1 MKLPILLVIGLLLVG
16 SVSASWWN
24 ASFNNRVQINISNW
38 TCYNSYCQFPIT
50 VGNVT
55 NIPTAYQYLPSI
67 TGERGYVFT
76 PTNNITLYGIRTTT
90 GVTANYVA
98 VYNSAGTQ
106 LQNQTITNGIGAI
119 TQSLVAGQF
128 YYIMV
133 GKTSSWTGQYAPVL
147 TAYPWSV
154 NYGTINKASSKDP
167 ALANDTANSGYID
180 KLFFSPLNQYGNG
193 SDMRF
198 TDSSDATETGYW
210 FEDNDFAAGTG
221 KIWVN
226 ASNQTSTLYLYYNA
240 TGTITNKSNVDT
252 TFLFGEDCSGTSL
265 NTTKWTEENHT
276 NGETLTIGGGLCNL
290 TNSDG
295 TVRYKGLTA
304 NSAFT
309 SGDRVSLFSKVKT
322 ISSATDETSWIFM
335 YYGAG
340 GQANIANGW
349 FYDPYNSGPS
359 KRVQLT
365 GASTSEN
372 LTVSYS
378 FPEVQRIDYNFN
390 ASTMSG
396 YNALSGGTYRNFSS
410 VSMQAGTTKRVRVWH
425 QGAGAQTLALD
436 YVFATPTGIG
446 TPSFTF
452 GVEESGAYGRT
463 LTVQTSNPQNSFLQD
478 SMNLTITLVNP
489 NVSTL
494 NLSATTATLVYN
506 GTAYS
511 PTRTTNSTSAFFSYV
526 VTPPYLSPLTSAT
539 VNYYWLVNYTQ
550 NNITE
555 NISSSTVVNSGG
567 LLPCGGITNTS
578 AYNIL
583 LVDDVSGSLVNST
596 INLYTTYSLPFAT
609 MSSSYLTT
617 TNNWTLCIY
626 PNMSIPITNTLTVN
640 ASGYTT
646 KVFTDAFNA
655 SGTLSTR
662 TYLMSNVSA
671 VSLVTLRVVQSPANS
686 ISGVAIKVYRL
697 TLPSTYQLTDSCT
710 TDAGGNCNVHLIP
723 TTTQYVYNFT
733 YAGTDYS
740 FGAETVTCTTYGCF
754 RTFTIGSSGN
764 IPIQISLRGACSF
777 SSSSSNLQCNAT
789 DSSATITRLTLQAY
803 YFGNTTAMC
812 SQTTAASSASL
823 TCNLPNG
830 SIYTYSFYGNDAT
843 GGQYILQTGTID
855 RSTSSAGFGRS
866 GWLAALLLLGVAALM
881 FSGNLALSIGGA
893 VVGLFAAM
901 LLGIIPLTG
910 NFVAVVGIGVVALAM
925 AYRLKV

>member
-24 ASFNNRVQINISNW
+24 ISYDYRVQVNATNW
-38 TCYNSYCQFPIT
+38 KCSSSYCQFP
-50 VGNVT
+50 
-55 NIPTAYQYLPSI
+55 
-67 TGERGYVFT
+67 
-76 PTNNITLYGIRTTT
+76 
-90 GVTANYVA
+90 VA
-98 VYNSAGTQ
+98 LNLSSS
-106 LQNQTITNGIGAI
+106 NTNGTDVRVI
-119 TQSLVAGQF
+119 
-128 YYIMV
+128 
-133 GKTSSWTGQYAPVL
+133 
-147 TAYPWSV
+147 
-154 NYGTINKASSKDP
+154 ASD
-167 ALANDTANSGYID
+167 
-180 KLFFSPLNQYGNG
+180 
-193 SDMRF
+193 
-198 TDSSDATETGYW
+198 DATELGYW
-210 FEDNDFAAGTG
+210 RETGWNYTSAKGVAWINATNNTSSFYIYYKGTPVADKSSATNVFITSVENTNLG
-221 KIWVN
+221 YGSGAFGATEYGFKIIPNRNILLVSTGTDAYTVATN
-226 ASNQTSTLYLYYNA
+226 IHILDASKNILNTTAFSNGAA
-240 TGTITNKSNVDT
+240 TGTNSLMIR
-252 TFLFGEDCSGTSL
+252 LQSGTAYYITTNHTASRNIGYAAAAYPYAGTNWNFTGGLNGGSDVSNQGFTFL
-265 NTTKWTEENHT
+265 NTTIY
-276 NGETLTIGGGLCNL
+276 GYAI
-290 TNSDG
+290 NS
-295 TVRYKGLTA
+295 
-304 NSAFT
+304 
-309 SGDRVSLFSKVKT
+309 
-322 ISSATDETSWIFM
+322 SSASFT
-335 YYGAG
+335 YGA
-340 GQANIANGW
+340 
-349 FYDPYNSGPS
+349 
-359 KRVQLT
+359 
-365 GASTSEN
+365 
-372 LTVSYS
+372 
-378 FPEVQRIDYNFN
+378 
-390 ASTMSG
+390 
-396 YNALSGGTYRNFSS
+396 
-410 VSMQAGTTKRVRVWH
+410 
-425 QGAGAQTLALD
+425 
-436 YVFATPTGIG
+436 
-446 TPSFTF
+446 
-452 GVEESGAYGRT
+452 EESSIYGRT
-463 LTVQTSNPQNSFLQD
+463 VTNQTSNPQNSFLQD
-478 SMNLTITLVNP
+478 QMNLSISITNT
-489 NVSTL
+489 SII
-494 NLSATTATLVYN
+494 NLSATTASLTYN
-506 GTAYS
+506 GTTYS
-511 PTRTTNSTSAFFSYV
+511 PSKTGNSTNITFSYLI
-526 VTPPYLSPLTSAT
+526 TPPMLAALTSAN
-539 VNYYWLVNYTQ
+539 VSYSWFINYTQ
-550 NNITE
+550 NNLTDYVNSTIT
-555 NISSSTVVNSGG
+555 VNSGG
-567 LLPCGGITNTS
+567 LLPCGGITNTT
-578 AYNIL
+578 AYRMLFI
-583 LVDDVSGSLVNST
+583 DDTTGAAVSST
-596 INLYTTYSLPFAT
+596 ANLYTVYTLPFT
-609 MSSSYLTT
+609 SITSSYTNTT

-646 KVFTDAFNA
+646 KVFTDAFNV
-655 SGTLSTR
+655 SGTLSIR